1 MNAPVVAYV
10 AIGANL
16 GNPVEKVQEAIH
28 NLGLIPHTRLLRAS
42 SLYLTAPM
50 GLSGQ
55 PDFINAVAA
64 LETCLSPQDML
75 EALLAEEQ
83 HQGRVRSIAN
93 APRTLDLDLLL
104 HGKTVVTT
112 PHLTLPHPRLHLR
125 AFVLA
130 PLAEIAPDLDIP
142 GRGSVAAW
150 LPAVAGQHISL
161 IPCAPCTPC

>member
-1 MNAPVVAYV
+1 MNPPAVAYV

-16 GNPVEKVQEAIH
+16 GNPVEKVREAIQ
-28 NLGLIPHTRLLRAS
+28 NLELLPHTRLLRAS

-50 GLSGQ
+50 GLSDQ

-64 LETCLSPQDML
+64 LETRLSPQDML

-83 HQGRVRSIAN
+83 HQGRIRSIAN

-104 HGKTVVTT
+104 HGESVIDT

-125 AFVLA
+125 AFVLI
-130 PLAEIAPDLDIP
+130 PLAEIAPHLKLP
-142 GRGSVAAW
+142 GRGTVAAW
-150 LPAVAGQHISL
+150 LPAVAGQHIRP
-161 IPCAPCTPC
+161 IP